1 MTTQTDTRVGVQYEA
16 RGMAEWLALYEA
28 YNAIFKL
35 AEFVL
40 LPHNLS
46 LPQLTV
52 LSILKRGGGV
62 VTTDEVDRAVVKA
75 GHATGLVDRLEAR
88 GLVERQFGWRDG
100 RKTWVRLTEDGES
113 KLQEVMPVA
122 SRLAEEISRIL
133 TDQRL
138 RDLREGLGTLTAAAT
153 GRLNEALGR
162 SPAEP
167 ASAGGLQTASKS
179 PCQ

>member
-1 MTTQTDTRVGVQYEA
+1 MVRQEEHRMTTQTDTRVGVQDEA
-16 RGMAEWLALYEA
+16 RGMAEWVAFYDA

-52 LSILKRGGGV
+52 LCILKRGGGI
-62 VTTDEVDRAVVKA
+62 VTTDEVDRATVKA

-88 GLVERQFGWRDG
+88 GLVERQFGQRDG
-100 RKTWVRLTEDGES
+100 RKTWVCLTENGES

-122 SRLAEEISRIL
+122 NRLAEEISRIL

-138 RDLREGLGTLTAAAT
+138 RDLGESLGTLTAAAT

-162 SPAEP
+162 SLAEP
-167 ASAGGLQTASKS
+167 ASAGG
-179 PCQ
+179 C